1 VSRKSRISFA
11 LLVAIVATLAVVVV
25 RHLRERPPAPPP
37 PVRFA
42 FVAPSGAELGSG
54 DEPLDAA
61 ISPDEKQ
68 IVFVATS
75 GGIVRL
81 WKRAL
86 DSTQAEPIPRTE
98 GARFPAW
105 KQTGRVISFF
115 TSTHLRQVSLDSGD
129 VRDLADVT
137 GAAGAAWLQDGS
149 LLFAIPRAPIR
160 RLRDG
165 TTTDVTTLHDGDR
178 GHTFPTAA
186 GVSGDFVYVAVRAD
200 GKRIV
205 RLHTAAKDIDLADTT
220 GHGQL
225 IGDRLLY
232 ARDGALL
239 SQRFD
244 PKAQNVTGRSTLVAA
259 DVGTAEGHG
268 FFAASMRVLVS
279 APAAA
284 RARQLTWFEDDRR
297 VGTVDDP
304 GDFWE
309 VRLSPT
315 DTDAAVTFVEP
326 LLRTLDIMVVPLA
339 RPGPRE
345 SLTAAVSADSN
356 PVWSPDG
363 TRVAFRSMQDGVPN
377 LYARRVHMP
386 DAKDE
391 PVLKSELD
399 ETPSDW
405 RGALLLF
412 AAPMKGGGTDLWQFD
427 PEERE
432 IMGIATSGFNES
444 DGRWSPDREW
454 VAYVSDE
461 SGRPDIYAQP
471 YPEGDRVRVSF
482 DGGTRPR
489 WSRDGN
495 ALYFVRDDQIMRAEL
510 QDSETVPFAAAV
522 RVVAAPGLRD
532 FDVAHKSNRLLVLL
546 PVETHAAPAVSAVL
560 DWQGITR

>member
-1 VSRKSRISFA
+1 VSPKHT
-11 LLVAIVATLAVVVV
+11 LAIASSVIVVGALAVVVV
-25 RHLRERPPAPPP
+25 RHLREQAPPP
-37 PVRFA
+37 PPTVRFSFA
-42 FVAPSGAELGSG
+42 APPGAELGSG
-54 DEPLDAA
+54 DDPLDAA

-86 DSTQAEPIPRTE
+86 DSTRAEPIPHTE
-98 GARFPAW
+98 GARLPAW

-115 TSTHLRQVSLDSGD
+115 TSTHLRQVSLESGD
-129 VRDLADVT
+129 MRDLVDVS
-137 GAAGAAWLQDGS
+137 GAAGATWLQDGS
-149 LLFAIPRAPIR
+149 LLFAVSRGPIR
-160 RLRDG
+160 QLRAGATTDATTLRDG
-165 TTTDVTTLHDGDR
+165 DR
-178 GHTFPTAA
+178 AHIFPAAA
-186 GVSGDFVYVAVRAD
+186 GAAGDFVYVAVRAD
-200 GKRIV
+200 GKRVV
-205 RLHTAAKDIDLADTT
+205 RLHTPSKDVDLADTA
-220 GHGQL
+220 GHAQL

-239 SQRFD
+239 SQRID
-244 PKAQNVTGRSTLVAA
+244 LETQAPTGRSTLVTA
-259 DVGTAEGHG
+259 DVGTADGRG
-268 FFAASMRVLVS
+268 FFAASTRVLVS

-297 VGTVDDP
+297 VGTVGDP

-315 DTDAAVTFVEP
+315 DADAAVTFVEP

-339 RPGPRE
+339 RPGPIE
-345 SLTAAVSADSN
+345 QLTAAVAADSN

-405 RGALLLF
+405 RGSLLLF
-412 AAPMKGGGTDLWQFD
+412 AAPMKGGGSDLWRFN

-432 IMGIATSGFNES
+432 VTGIATTGFNES
-444 DGRWSPDREW
+444 DGRWSPDGEW

-471 YPEGDRVRVSF
+471 YPDGDRVRVSF

-510 QDSETVPFAAAV
+510 QDSDSAPFVAAV
-522 RVVAAPGLRD
+522 PVVAAPGLRD
-532 FDVAHKSNRLLVLL
+532 FDVAHRSNRVLVLL
-546 PVETHAAPAVSAVL
+546 PVERHSEPAVSAVL

>member
-1 VSRKSRISFA
+1 VSAKRILAFA
-11 LLVAIVATLAVVVV
+11 SSVIVVGALAVVVV
-25 RHLRERPPAPPP
+25 RHLREQAPPP
-37 PVRFA
+37 PPAVRFSFA
-42 FVAPSGAELGSG
+42 APRGAELGSG

-61 ISPDEKQ
+61 ISPDGKQ

-81 WKRAL
+81 WRRAL
-86 DSTQAEPIPRTE
+86 DSTQAEPIPHTE
-98 GARFPAW
+98 GARLPAW
-105 KQTGRVISFF
+105 KQTGRVVSFF
-115 TSTHLRQVSLDSGD
+115 TSTHLRQVSLESGD
-129 VRDLADVT
+129 MRDLADVS
-137 GAAGAAWLQDGS
+137 GASGATWLRDGS
-149 LLFAIPRAPIR
+149 LLFAVSRGPIR
-160 RLRDG
+160 HLRAGVTSDA
-165 TTTDVTTLHDGDR
+165 TTLKDGDR
-178 GHTFPTAA
+178 SHIFPTAA
-186 GVSGDFVYVAVRAD
+186 GAAGDFVYVAVRAD
-200 GKRIV
+200 GKRVV
-205 RLHTAAKDIDLADTT
+205 RLHTASKDIDLADTT
-220 GHGQL
+220 GHAQL

-232 ARDGALL
+232 VRDSALL
-239 SQRFD
+239 SQRID
-244 PKAQNVTGRSTLVAA
+244 LETQAPIGRSTLITA
-259 DVGTAEGHG
+259 DVGTADGRG
-268 FFAASMRVLVS
+268 FFAASTRVLIS

-297 VGTVDDP
+297 VGTVGDP

-315 DTDAAVTFVEP
+315 DVDAAVTFVEP

-339 RPGPRE
+339 RPGPLE
-345 SLTAAVSADSN
+345 PLTAAVAADSN

-391 PVLKSELD
+391 PMLKSELD

-405 RGALLLF
+405 RRSRLLF
-412 AAPMKGGGTDLWQFD
+412 AAPMKGGGSDLWQFD

-432 IMGIATSGFNES
+432 VTGIATTSFNES
-444 DGRWSPDREW
+444 DGHWSPDGDW

-471 YPEGDRVRVSF
+471 YPDGDRVRVSF

-489 WSRDGN
+489 WSRDSN

-510 QDSETVPFAAAV
+510 QDSETAPFAAAV
-522 RVVAAPGLRD
+522 PVVAARGLRD
-532 FDVAHKSNRLLVLL
+532 FDVAHRSNRLLVLL
-546 PVETHAAPAVSAVL
+546 PVERHSEPVVSAVL
-560 DWQGITR
+560 DWQGIAR